1 MRQTHRRSLIFTG
14 LMGVLIMAVVLAAS
28 VGAAAIAPGDV
39 LRVIASYLP
48 WLGDRVDVSSV
59 SLAHE
64 SILLHI
70 RLPRIALAFLV
81 GGSLS
86 VAGSAMQGMLKNPM
100 ADPFIMGTSSGAA
113 LGAAVAIVLRLNQ
126 SLLGFGAVSMMAFA
140 GALLAT
146 SIVYR
151 LARVGGRVP
160 VTALLLAGIATG
172 QFFTAILSF
181 LMVMASRDVNSIV
194 YWTLGSLSSRGWQHV
209 GLVVLPALFGTAVL
223 MFYSRDL
230 NLLLLGEDTAAN
242 TGVPVERVK
251 RVLLITSTLMTA
263 FMVSVSGIIGFVG
276 LIVPHATRFFTG
288 PDHRFLIPASG
299 LAGGIFLIVADTL
312 SRTVIA
318 PTELPVGIL
327 TAMAGAPF
335 FIYLLRRSKKIS

>member
-1 MRQTHRRSLIFTG
+1 MTRSHRFPLIFPG
-14 LMGVLIMAVVLAAS
+14 LFGVLVMAVVLAAS
-28 VGAAAIAPGDV
+28 VGAAAIAPGEV
-39 LRVIASYLP
+39 LRVIASRIP
-48 WLGDRVDVSSV
+48 WLGQQVDLSTVSA
-59 SLAHE
+59 AHE

-70 RLPRIALAFLV
+70 RLPRILLAFLV

-86 VAGSAMQGMLKNPM
+86 VAGAAMQGMLKNPM

-113 LGAAVAIVLRLNQ
+113 LGAALAIVLRLNQ
-126 SLLGFGAVSMMAFA
+126 SVLGFGAVSVAAFA

-146 SIVYR
+146 GVVYR

-181 LMVMASRDVNSIV
+181 LMVIASRDVNSIV

-209 GLVVLPALFGTAVL
+209 ALVVLPAFLGTAIL
-223 MFYSRDL
+223 MLYSRDL
-230 NLLLLGEDTAAN
+230 NLLLLGEDTASN
-242 TGVPVERVK
+242 TGVAVERVK
-251 RVLLITSTLMTA
+251 RVLLITSTMMTA

-276 LIVPHATRFFTG
+276 LIIPHATRFFTG
-288 PDHRFLIPASG
+288 PDHRFLLPASG
-299 LAGGIFLIVADTL
+299 LVGGIFLIAADTL
-312 SRTVIA
+312 ARTVIA

-327 TAMAGAPF
+327 TALAGAPF
-335 FIYLLRRSKKIS
+335 FIYLLRQSRKIS